1 MSHGVI
7 TLIIAGCDQYPANC
21 WIAVLFFGDSFQ
33 QFNDIT
39 NVPTFSFDPWLLR
52 MKSLHL
58 FSSPRTT
65 LLFCGIYFCFTII
78 LSPLSDSQF
87 SIFDILLIHFTGLLF
102 TIKFFIESSFVN
114 HRRITCIIQFFIESL
129 QSISLSCLTNKEP
142 FWMWLG
148 TAEPTFIIQFL
159 FKTSQ
164 YFLCLKKYI
173 GFFSNVV
180 VQNVPSFWEFL

>member
-7 TLIIAGCDQYPANC
+7 TLIITGCDQYPANC

-114 HRRITCIIQFFIESL
+114 HRGILFVLFFDSQEEFSIQFS
-129 QSISLSCLTNKEP
+129 
-142 FWMWLG
+142 
-148 TAEPTFIIQFL
+148 
-159 FKTSQ
+159 FKPSQ
-164 YFLCLKKYI
+164 YFAQ
-173 GFFSNVV
+173 
-180 VQNVPSFWEFL
+180 QNTVSF

>member
-7 TLIIAGCDQYPANC
+7 TLIITGCDQYPGNC
-21 WIAVLFFGDSFQ
+21 WIAVPFLGDSFQ

-87 SIFDILLIHFTGLLF
+87 SIFDIQFIVFQYQNGVNQGLLEVCNNCCAA
-102 TIKFFIESSFVN
+102 TRLMI
-114 HRRITCIIQFFIESL
+114 HPALRWDHTG
-129 QSISLSCLTNKEP
+129 
-142 FWMWLG
+142 WWGAGLG
-148 TAEPTFIIQFL
+148 R
-159 FKTSQ
+159 
-164 YFLCLKKYI
+164 
-173 GFFSNVV
+173 V
-180 VQNVPSFWEFL
+180 WW